1 MPRTLVDTDIWS
13 EIVKGKNATVL
24 ARSAAYLAQHGR
36 HTLTAVTVFEVI
48 QGLQRVQRQDRIEG
62 FRTMLEDIE
71 VLYLDHTSADLAAVI
86 HGELDRTG
94 HGIDVGDAQNAA
106 IALRH
111 RLCIATGNVRHYAR
125 VQGLGYPLTIQNWR
139 DPVS

>member
-1 MPRTLVDTDIWS
+1 MRTLVDSDIWS
-13 EIVKGKNATVL
+13 EIFKGKNATVL
-24 ARSAAYLAQHGR
+24 ARSAIYLSQHGQ

-48 QGLQRVQRQDRIEG
+48 QGLQRVGRQDRIEA
-62 FRTMLEDIE
+62 FRRMLEDVE
-71 VLYLDHTSADLAAVI
+71 VLDLDQPAADLAAVI
-86 HGELDRTG
+86 YGELGRIG

-111 RLCIATGNVRHYAR
+111 RVCVATGNTRHYAR
-125 VQGLGYPLTIQNWR
+125 VQGLGYPLILQNWR